1 MAFSDLTAM
10 TKMSMPSP
18 RQGVMHRASRRPVP
32 DLYPSAGPTRSS
44 RMRNTV
50 PPLGAIPIAAG
61 SHRAPSVADMGEPAH
76 PEPALEALAQ
86 LPRAVELDLAGSNRA
101 FQRKIAHEY
110 ARHRPQVGRNVET
123 HLESRVGGQRS
134 TSSPSLT
141 SHQVRFDAG
150 RSEKSN
156 CTQVR
161 PAGNASTLMQR
172 RISHISRVTSSSSR
186 TYRERNQRWP
196 HSPNCRTIGA
206 NSRPAWVR

>member
-123 HLESRVGGQRS
+123 HLESRVGGTKIDLLAVADQPPGTLRRR
-134 TSSPSLT
+134 
-141 SHQVRFDAG
+141 QIG
-150 RSEKSN
+150 KSN

-161 PAGNASTLMQR
+161 PVGNASTSMQR
-172 RISHISRVTSSSSR
+172 RMSHISRVTSSSSR

-196 HSPNCRTIGA
+196 HSPNWRTIGA